1 MPLLFP
7 SPHVVLSRGGED
19 SRVKRRREQQRWQ
32 HQRMHTSR
40 PVTNNSHAFENRRTT
55 KKTRRIGRQILLT
68 AAREGDE
75 TTSTTSFMDSMNIA
89 SRGDVVN
96 VTSSGSSTRSRSSL
110 SYVPEEEDGDDDE
123 AMAFPERIY
132 KEARGTNNKL
142 SPRTP
147 RQIDKKLTYFFR
159 ARKNVSFSARDDS

>member
-1 MPLLFP
+1 
-7 SPHVVLSRGGED
+7 
-19 SRVKRRREQQRWQ
+19 
-32 HQRMHTSR
+32 MHSSR

-96 VTSSGSSTRSRSSL
+96 VTSSGSSTSSRSSL

-123 AMAFPERIY
+123 AMAFPQADYKKRRSEQRTTTTSTTKTKICSGFASRFCIEIIVAMIVVVPVVVKER
-132 KEARGTNNKL
+132 N
-142 SPRTP
+142 
-147 RQIDKKLTYFFR
+147 F
-159 ARKNVSFSARDDS
+159 V